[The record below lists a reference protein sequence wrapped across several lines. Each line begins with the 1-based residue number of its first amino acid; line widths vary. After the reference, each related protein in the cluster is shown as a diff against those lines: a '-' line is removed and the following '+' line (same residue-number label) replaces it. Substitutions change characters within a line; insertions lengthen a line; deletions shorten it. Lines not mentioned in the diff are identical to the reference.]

1 MEPTVITL
9 SAPADA
15 LEIKEDEVLRY
26 LGYKKAQI
34 TDDDRDIAAAVIEDA
49 RRVIRP
55 MACYARFPLE
65 FFDEGGTPD
74 PDGDLIAL
82 PWGKVLSRDLAK
94 NLRGCSDVF
103 VFACTL
109 GVGFDM
115 LLRKIALRSMSRAA
129 LLQGAGAAAAEALAD
144 MLNDEL
150 RYVAEESGEK
160 LRPRY
165 SPGFGDFTLENQT
178 GVFSV
183 LDPPRRIGLTLRDT
197 LIMTPEKS
205 ITALV
210 GIYRESEE

>member
-55 MACYARFPLE
+55 MACYARFPLAFYSE
-65 FFDEGGTPD
+65 SGEPD
-74 PDGDLIAL
+74 PEGDLIGL
-82 PWGKVLSRDLAK
+82 PWGKVLSHDLAK
-94 NLRGCSDVF
+94 NLRGCREVF

-109 GVGFDM
+109 GIGFDM
-115 LLRKIALRSMSRAA
+115 LLRRSALRSMSRAA

-150 RYVAEESGEK
+150 RSIAEDEGLR

-197 LIMTPEKS
+197 LIMSPEKS
-205 ITALV
+205 ITALA
-210 GIYRESEE
+210 GITE

>member
-15 LEIKEDEVLRY
+15 LDISEEEVLRY
-26 LGYKKAQI
+26 LGYKKTEI
-34 TDDDRDIAAAVIEDA
+34 TDDDRRIAASVIEDA
-49 RRVIRP
+49 RRVARP
-55 MACYARFPLE
+55 MACYARFPLS
-65 FFDEGGTPD
+65 FEGDVIG
-74 PDGDLIAL
+74 L
-82 PWGKVLSRDLAK
+82 PWGRVLSHDLAK
-94 NLRGCSDVF
+94 NLRGCSDVY
-103 VFACTL
+103 VFACTI
-109 GVGFDM
+109 GMGFDM

-129 LLQGAGAAAAEALAD
+129 LLQGAGAAAAEALAE

-150 RYVAEESGEK
+150 CAIAEENGEK

-210 GIYRESEE
+210 GILPADEPKA